1 MRNGI
6 IENFNFAA
14 RIAAKA
20 TNTNAVP
27 TSKIKVSI
35 DYESPPDESNSLII
49 LFTSCLAPDNT
60 SISPASIIESGM
72 D

>member
-49 LFTSCLAPDNT
+49 LFTSCLAR
-60 SISPASIIESGM
+60 
-72 D
+72 